1 MKITALRNKMR
12 IGEIT
17 QSNTLY
23 ELEKWAKRNIPL
35 LEDGSMDAERLSQT
49 LLQKAIAKF
58 KKQPGPSEE
67 KNEKMEEYMA
77 KLEHML
83 GKEEEVEKSTLQKFF
98 GFFRAHPRMI
108 GLGVMILMLLSPILP
123 QIAIIGLSLE
133 KILSVILAGLYAI
146 DIASPTVKT
155 ALEI

>member
-1 MKITALRNKMR
+1 MR

-17 QSNTLY
+17 KSETLY

-49 LLQKAIAKF
+49 LLQKAVDKF
-58 KKQPGPSEE
+58 KKQPEPSEE
-67 KNEKMEEYMA
+67 KTKEMQDYMDQLEMKLGTEK
-77 KLEHML
+77 
-83 GKEEEVEKSTLQKFF
+83 VEKTTIQKFF

-108 GLGVMILMLLSPILP
+108 GLGVMILMLLSPVLP

-133 KILSVILAGLYAI
+133 KILSVTLAGLYAI
-146 DIASPTVKT
+146 DIASPAVKT
-155 ALEI
+155 ALEM